1 MILVRVPFGPIN
13 NIAQTFD
20 HPQVKARELVVEV
33 EHPRAGKIKLVG
45 PAVMYNGHRMPV
57 ERPPPYLS
65 QHTEEVSASA
75 NHAGRLTAHCSG
87 IKRIVLHRW
96 TDKRSR
102 KQGGD
107 IKEPL
112 LQIFSRGQSAES
124 LYHVFRTRREVI
136 RGPSECN
143 LVFSPV
149 TRAFLSLTS
158 QSPAERAQL
167 HLYQGHHLSA
177 ISDIGT
183 RRFPLGPAN
192 LINLKP
198 HGDDASHLWKL
209 VSKELMKIFNT
220 FSRNTRYRA

>member
-1 MILVRVPFGPIN
+1 MIIVRVPFGPIN

-65 QHTEEVSASA
+65 QHTEEVSPNA
-75 NHAGRLTAHCSG
+75 NYADRLTAHCSG
-87 IKRIVLHRW
+87 IERIVLHRW
-96 TDKRSR
+96 THKRPE
-102 KQGGD
+102 KQRCD

-124 LYHVFRTRREVI
+124 LYHAFRTRRKI
-136 RGPSECN
+136 LRGPSGFK

-149 TRAFLSLTS
+149 TRDFLSLTS
-158 QSPAERAQL
+158 QSPAEMAQL
-167 HLYQGHHLSA
+167 HLYQGRRLSA

-192 LINLKP
+192 FISLQL
-198 HGDDASHLWKL
+198 HDDDFLHLWKL
-209 VSKELMKIFNT
+209 VSKELMKISNT
-220 FSRNTRYRA
+220 FSRNTCYRA